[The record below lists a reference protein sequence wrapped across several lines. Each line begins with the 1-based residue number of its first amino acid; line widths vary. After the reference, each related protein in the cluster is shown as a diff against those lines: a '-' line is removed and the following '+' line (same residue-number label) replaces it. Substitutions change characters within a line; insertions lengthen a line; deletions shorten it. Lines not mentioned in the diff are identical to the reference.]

1 MFIGQLYLNKSGGRK
16 TSQGKSHKNLINICE
31 KLLKYEQTLKKSKP
45 QEKLIEYLASTYCP
59 SIDKTKNV
67 IYRHTCGST
76 LKKINF

>member
-45 QEKLIEYLASTYCP
+45 QEKLIEYLAST
-59 SIDKTKNV
+59 
-67 IYRHTCGST
+67 
-76 LKKINF
+76 